1 MQRLL
6 VIFFIIFIVS
16 SCAHQPA
23 GVRHGMSSAAAGVGH
38 LLLSPLQIVAGIAEG
53 ISALPYYL
61 STNLHQVNNALEQA
75 QSRITIAETY
85 ESAYQL
91 NFNDKNSS
99 QSSAQRF
106 KTMQQASTYFQRI
119 LQAKGVKNSHYYYL
133 TSIDS
138 ANAAGYTLFAV
149 IYRPYSKINIM
160 DRYGKV
166 HTYTANNRLFYEPHY
181 QDASGRTLDTVID
194 WAGLARQSIHSQ
206 KAQALL
212 LTLASNAVIQQKRS
226 PEYWQI
232 EARWLQGEYPAIM
245 QQRQHDIEKKL
256 YNNQI

>member
-1 MQRLL
+1 MQRFLMVCL
-6 VIFFIIFIVS
+6 IVFIING
-16 SCAHQPA
+16 CAHHPA

-75 QSRITIAETY
+75 QSQITVADTY
-85 ESAYQL
+85 QSAYQV
-91 NFNDKNSS
+91 NFNEKTAT
-99 QSSAQRF
+99 QSAGQRF
-106 KTMQQASTYFQRI
+106 KTMQQASAYFQRI
-119 LQAKGVKNSHYYYL
+119 LQSKGVKNAQHYYL

-149 IYRPYSKINIM
+149 VYRPYTQISIL

-166 HTYTANNRLFYEPHY
+166 QSYSTNNRLFYEPHY
-181 QDASGRTLDTVID
+181 KDASGRVLDTIVD

-206 KAQALL
+206 KAQTLL
-212 LTLASNAVIQQKRS
+212 LTLASHSVIQQKRS
-226 PEYWQI
+226 PDYWQI
-232 EARWLQGEYPAIM
+232 EARWLQGEYPAIV
-245 QQRQHDIEKKL
+245 QQRQQAIEKKL
-256 YNNQI
+256 YRN